1 VAIDTALSDDRGEG
15 FQTPSSVRY
24 QVLFLAATS
33 SFVLYLDRYCL
44 GDLLKFDSVK
54 VELGLDDDRVSW
66 SFSAF
71 FLSYALLQVPSGWLA
86 DRFGPR
92 WLMTIY
98 IVGWSMCAAATGLVG
113 GFMSLFLV
121 RLGLGAMQAG
131 AYPTSGNIASRWMPL
146 ADRGMAS
153 AVIGLGGRLGAAAA
167 MISTTE
173 LVQWSWRGTM
183 LIYGAIGCAIG
194 IAFYVVARDW
204 PAAHP
209 RVNDAELA
217 LIEQGRQR
225 RTGGGRPSAAPSSA
239 FLLGRLLSSGSM
251 WAMCLSQVGT
261 NIGWV
266 FLVTL
271 LPTYLVHERG
281 VSDQLGARM
290 TAIALFVGVFGML
303 AGGRLTDL
311 VTRRLGLRR
320 GRALPLAISR
330 FVAAGAC
337 AAVPSIESPWL
348 AIGAFCLV
356 SFATDVGVPGTWAY
370 MQDVG
375 GPYVAAVLGWGN
387 MWGNLGAA
395 VAPVLIRKLSG
406 AGQPTDWTLALML
419 CAGAFVV
426 SGIASVFIDAS
437 RPIVESTPSQ

>member
-1 VAIDTALSDDRGEG
+1 MDERGERDG
-15 FQTPSSVRY
+15 APSGVRY
-24 QVLFLAATS
+24 QVMFLAAAS

-44 GDLLKFDSVK
+44 GDLLKFESVK
-54 VELGLDDDRVSW
+54 KELRLDDDLVSY

-113 GFMSLFLV
+113 GFLSLFLV
-121 RLGLGAMQAG
+121 RVGLGVFQAG

-146 ADRGMAS
+146 ADRGTAS

-173 LVQWSWRGTM
+173 LVQWSWRATM
-183 LIYGAIGCAIG
+183 LAYGVIGCVIG
-194 IAFYVVARDW
+194 VAFCLVARDR
-204 PAAHP
+204 PQQHP
-209 RVNDAELA
+209 RVNAGELA
-217 LIEQGRQR
+217 LIEY
-225 RTGGGRPSAAPSSA
+225 GRPKGAGREEVPPSSMY
-239 FLLGRLLSSGSM
+239 LMGRLLSSGTM
-251 WAMCLSQVGT
+251 WAMCLSQIGT

-266 FLVTL
+266 FLVTW
-271 LPTYLVHERG
+271 LPTYLVRERG
-281 VSDQLGARM
+281 VSDALGAQM
-290 TAIALFVGVFGML
+290 NALALFIGVFGML
-303 AGGRLTDL
+303 LGGRLTDL
-311 VTRRLGLRR
+311 ASRRLGLRL
-320 GRALPLAISR
+320 GRALPLVLSR
-330 FVAAGAC
+330 LVAAGAC
-337 AAVPSIESPWL
+337 LAVPYLDSPWL

-375 GPYVAAVLGWGN
+375 GSYVAAVLGWGN

-395 VAPVLIRKLSG
+395 VAPVLVRKLSG
-406 AGQPTDWTLALML
+406 TGQPIDWNLALML

-426 SGIASVFIDAS
+426 SGIAACFIDAS
-437 RPIVESTPSQ
+437 RPIVGTNDTCVV